1 MTTPDTEDDTEE
13 LGPVSLPPSTH
24 KAPARRGSRQLAAPD
39 PGTARNPVGIGSAHG
54 KAILLG
60 EHAVVYGAP
69 ALAIPVPQ
77 LTATASAALLEH
89 PPSDVDEI
97 AFTLTGPGSAPV
109 VTQATNGLRQLVAE
123 FKELTGVDG
132 HPAIDV
138 LVDCMIPPGRG
149 LGSSAACARAVVLA
163 LANLFNRRLDAATVF
178 DLVQTSEKV
187 AHGRAS
193 GVDAAATGLPYS
205 ILFSNGT
212 ARQLRICFDGLFV
225 IADSGT
231 AGRTKDAVESLRRRF
246 ERNPGAREDFV
257 RRVSSLAE
265 AAVRDLGDSR
275 ASDFGARLTANHE
288 LLADAGLS
296 TNLIDT
302 LVETAL
308 AAGALGAKISGGG
321 LGGCMIALAREPHRA
336 QAVARRLRAAGA
348 VRTWVVPV
356 GKVADHAC

>member
-1 MTTPDTEDDTEE
+1 M
-13 LGPVSLPPSTH
+13 SLPPSTH
-24 KAPARRGSRQLAAPD
+24 RAPARRESPRLTAAEPAAAP
-39 PGTARNPVGIGSAHG
+39 NPVGIGSAHG

-77 LTATASAALLEH
+77 LTATASAALFEH
-89 PPSDVDEI
+89 RPSDVDEV

-109 VTQATNGLRQLVAE
+109 VTQATESLRQLVAG
-123 FKELTGVDG
+123 FKELAGVAG
-132 HPAIDV
+132 HTAIDV
-138 LVDCMIPPGRG
+138 LVDCLIPPGRG

-163 LANLFNRRLDAATVF
+163 LANLFNRKLDARAVY
-178 DLVQTSEKV
+178 DLVQTSEEV

-205 ILFSNGT
+205 ILFSAGT
-212 ARQLRICFDGLFV
+212 ARPLRICFDGLFV

-231 AGRTKDAVESLRRRF
+231 AGRTKDAVEAMRLRF
-246 ERNPGAREDFV
+246 ERRPGAREDFV

-265 AAVRDLGDSR
+265 AAVRDLADSR
-275 ASDFGARLTANHE
+275 AGDFGTRLTANHE

-296 TNLIDT
+296 TELIDT

-308 AAGALGAKISGGG
+308 AAGGLGAKISGGG
-321 LGGCMIALAREPHRA
+321 LGGCMITVVREPHRA

-356 GKVADHAC
+356 GMSADHVR

>member
-1 MTTPDTEDDTEE
+1 M
-13 LGPVSLPPSTH
+13 SLPPSTH
-24 KAPARRGSRQLAAPD
+24 RAPARPTATIRTAAP
-39 PGTARNPVGIGSAHG
+39 NPVGIGSAHG

-109 VTQATNGLRQLVAE
+109 VTQATNGIRELVAE
-123 FKELTGVDG
+123 FKRLTGVDRTA
-132 HPAIDV
+132 AIDV
-138 LVDCMIPPGRG
+138 LVDCLIPPGRG

-163 LANLFNRRLDAATVF
+163 LANLFNRRLDTATVF
-178 DLVQTSEKV
+178 DLVQISEKV

-205 ILFSNGT
+205 ILFSAGA
-212 ARQLRICFDGLFV
+212 ARPLRICFDGLFV

-231 AGRTKDAVESLRRRF
+231 AGRTSDAVESLRMRF
-246 ERNPGAREDFV
+246 ERNPGAREAFV
-257 RRVSSLAE
+257 GRVTALAE
-265 AAVRDLGDSR
+265 AAVRDLGESR

-296 TNLIDT
+296 TVLIDS
-302 LVETAL
+302 LVEAAL
-308 AAGALGAKISGGG
+308 AAGGLGAKISGGG
-321 LGGCMIALAREPHRA
+321 LGGCMITLVREPHRA

-356 GKVADHAC
+356 GKFADHGR

>member
-1 MTTPDTEDDTEE
+1 M
-13 LGPVSLPPSTH
+13 SLPPSTH
-24 KAPARRGSRQLAAPD
+24 RAPARLITADPSAAP
-39 PGTARNPVGIGSAHG
+39 NPVGIGSAHG

-97 AFTLTGPGSAPV
+97 SFTLTGPGSAPV
-109 VTQATNGLRQLVAE
+109 VTQATDSLRQLVAE
-123 FKELTGVDG
+123 FKKLTGLDSTAG
-132 HPAIDV
+132 TAAIDV

-163 LANLFNRRLDAATVF
+163 LANLFNRRLDAKMVF

-193 GVDAAATGLPYS
+193 GVDAAATGVPYS
-205 ILFSNGT
+205 ILFAAGT
-212 ARQLRICFDGLFV
+212 ARPLRICFDGLFV

-246 ERNPGAREDFV
+246 ERNPGTREDFV
-257 RRVSSLAE
+257 RRVTSLAE

-288 LLADAGLS
+288 LLAGAGLS
-296 TNLIDT
+296 TDLIDT
-302 LVETAL
+302 LVEAAL
-308 AAGALGAKISGGG
+308 AAGGLGAKISGGG

-336 QAVARRLRAAGA
+336 QVIARRLRAAGA

-356 GKVADHAC
+356 GKSADHAC

>member
-1 MTTPDTEDDTEE
+1 
-13 LGPVSLPPSTH
+13 VSPQPATH
-24 KAPARRGSRQLAAPD
+24 RAPARLAAAD
-39 PGTARNPVGIGSAHG
+39 PSAAPNPVGIGSAHG

-109 VTQATNGLRQLVAE
+109 VTQATNGLRELVAE
-123 FKELTGVDG
+123 FKKLTGVDSAA
-132 HPAIDV
+132 AIDV
-138 LVDCMIPPGRG
+138 LVDCMIPHGRG

-163 LANLFNRRLDAATVF
+163 LANLFNRKLDAATVF
-178 DLVQTSEKV
+178 DLVQISEKV

-205 ILFSNGT
+205 ILFSAGT
-212 ARQLRICFDGLFV
+212 ARPLRICFDGLFV

-231 AGRTKDAVESLRRRF
+231 AGRTSDAVESLRLRF
-246 ERNPGAREDFV
+246 GRNPGAREDFV
-257 RRVSSLAE
+257 RRVSALAE

-288 LLADAGLS
+288 LLAGVGLS
-296 TNLIDT
+296 TDLIDT
-302 LVETAL
+302 LVEAAL
-308 AAGALGAKISGGG
+308 AAGGLGAKISGGG
-321 LGGCMIALAREPHRA
+321 LGGCMITLVREPHRA

-356 GKVADHAC
+356 GKFAGHAR